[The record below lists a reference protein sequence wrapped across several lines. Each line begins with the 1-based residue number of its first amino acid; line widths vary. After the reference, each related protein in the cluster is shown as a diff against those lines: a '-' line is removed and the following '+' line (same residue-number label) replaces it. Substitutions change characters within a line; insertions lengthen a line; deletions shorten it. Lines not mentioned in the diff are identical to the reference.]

1 MDSAVLTQDAESML
15 RTCAV
20 GAAFVTF
27 KVGQLCCLFGC
38 LLSHSLLGR
47 LKVRHLLQGALQLL
61 RQLLLLRRGSLGGSA
76 LLSQRLLAVSQL
88 QAGQQPLSLNS
99 IASPYSAQFQLE
111 TRTMMLASVAMQGA
125 KRVIARRGL
134 TSM

>member
-38 LLSHSLLGR
+38 LLSHS
-47 LKVRHLLQGALQLL
+47 
-61 RQLLLLRRGSLGGSA
+61 
-76 LLSQRLLAVSQL
+76 LLAVSQL